1 MKRANA
7 LNEWN
12 SNSTVVLERVG
23 CGQAGGLGQTRFIYQ
38 LRAQLATSNG
48 PGAIDQRGQT
58 FVRLVTPAGATAIR
72 EHGSSGASARHGDEH
87 GRRLQGNGP
96 LSELPVAA
104 ATCRS
109 PRQKACV
116 CPRRLA
122 IRHTASAAVSRA
134 ARALRSRARAWCL
147 CELAFAAPDWERR
160 RKRGLHD
167 WAFATTMDSDG
178 LPRAVPQEHGAS
190 ILTQREM
197 TAAERTCRARPTPPG
212 SFC

>member
-1 MKRANA
+1 VRDQGSTPTRAVA
-7 LNEWN
+7 VN
-12 SNSTVVLERVG
+12 SMRG
-23 CGQAGGLGQTRFIYQ
+23 DGQAMNETSECSKRVEQQQHRGFGESRVRSGWGLGQTRFIYQ
-38 LRAQLATSNG
+38 LRAQLATSDG

-58 FVRLVTPAGATAIR
+58 FVRLVTAAGATAIR

-134 ARALRSRARAWCL
+134 GQGPAVARESVV
-147 CELAFAAPDWERR
+147 F
-160 RKRGLHD
+160 
-167 WAFATTMDSDG
+167 
-178 LPRAVPQEHGAS
+178 V
-190 ILTQREM
+190 
-197 TAAERTCRARPTPPG
+197 
-212 SFC
+212 